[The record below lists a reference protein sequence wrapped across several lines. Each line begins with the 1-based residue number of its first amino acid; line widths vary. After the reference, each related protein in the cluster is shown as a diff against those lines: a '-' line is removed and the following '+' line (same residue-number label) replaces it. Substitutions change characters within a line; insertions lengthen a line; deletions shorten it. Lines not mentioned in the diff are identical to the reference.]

1 MVKCVRI
8 GLAVVVMLA
17 AAVMLPGMVSSR
29 EDARE
34 MTVIVRNMSYQLEGS
49 DVPNPSLRFKA
60 GERVRLILRNEDEGM
75 THDFNIRDWGVAT
88 KVLEG
93 KGQDSVTFR
102 VPEKSGGSATY
113 TCTPHSAM
121 MSGSIIVE

>member
-1 MVKCVRI
+1 MAKYIRV
-8 GLAVVVMLA
+8 GLAVLVVLA

-29 EDARE
+29 EGVRE
-34 MTVIVRNMSYQLEGS
+34 VTLVVRNMSYRLDGS
-49 DVPNPSLRFKA
+49 DAPNPSLRFRA

-102 VPEKSGGSATY
+102 VPDSSSSATTY

-121 MSGSIIVE
+121 MTGSVVVE